1 MNKWAVRI
9 AGLLM
14 LLLFALV
21 FVQMHS
27 MLKKIANQQRSA
39 GPARR

>member
-1 MNKWAVRI
+1 MNMNKWAVRI

-21 FVQMHS
+21 FMQMRS
-27 MLKKIANQQRSA
+27 TLVRLQQRQHQN
-39 GPARR
+39 AR

>member
-9 AGLLM
+9 AGVLM

-21 FVQMHS
+21 FIQMRS
-27 MLKKIANQQRSA
+27 TLVRLQQQQQQN
-39 GPARR
+39 AR